1 MGKSTISMAIEGKYY
16 WKSIFGMVKPWFGSL
31 GVTPTCLGTWAH
43 TPVLR
48 PILSRI
54 AIWIWVKIKI
64 DDLPGRRGKKTW
76 NISKSQVRILSPNH
90 LYNFDPTACTKCT
103 KKPAPIWG
111 QLQHW
116 TRANPRP
123 KSGGST
129 KGARSSQSRAYRF
142 SMAIWHGFESQK
154 RNPKHFQGAQMMI
167 NSM

>member
-1 MGKSTISMAIEGKYY
+1 MKINLWDGKTM
-16 WKSIFGMVKPWFGSL
+16 
-31 GVTPTCLGTWAH
+31 
-43 TPVLR
+43 
-48 PILSRI
+48 
-54 AIWIWVKIKI
+54 IWITGS
-64 DDLPGRRGKKTW
+64 DPDLLGDLGSHSGPSAHPQQNCNMDLGQNKNRCFTWEEEGGKKTW

-90 LYNFDPTACTKCT
+90 VYKFDPTACTKCT

-154 RNPKHFQGAQMMI
+154 RDNNWNVNIPNIFKARKWWSTPCKM
-167 NSM
+167 